1 MKICTTLIEVSSE
14 QWRSQFI
21 SIRSPAAVAA
31 AAAAAAA
38 ALCVLLILLLLL
50 QQQCCCFLLLFV
62 IVSMAKFIADSLE
75 LMPAFSVSSFKCDF
89 FFMVP
94 LGSTVPHL
102 RPRFAYIL
110 GNFGHAR
117 SQGGRQPAAE
127 NTLLYYIYTV
137 SICMMHACGVRVVFL
152 EHVAL
157 GVYKS

>member
-89 FFMVP
+89 FFKQKTAYEIMPSLV
-94 LGSTVPHL
+94 GSEMCIRDRTACSAKSANH
-102 RPRFAYIL
+102 F
-110 GNFGHAR
+110 
-117 SQGGRQPAAE
+117 
-127 NTLLYYIYTV
+127 
-137 SICMMHACGVRVVFL
+137 ICP
-152 EHVAL
+152 
-157 GVYKS
+157 